1 MKKKTGKKIST
12 RQMAAC
18 ALMAV
23 AMCVCSW
30 ISVPT
35 PVPFTM
41 QTFAVFAALLLLGG
55 RLGLISIVVY
65 VLLGAVGLPVFS
77 GFTGGIGRLI
87 GPTGGYIL
95 GFFIMGLVYWLL
107 ERRCESSRVKKI
119 LSLVLG
125 LLLCYAFGTAWFVRV
140 YALGGGAISLGG
152 ALMACVV
159 PFIVPDAIKLAL
171 AMWVAEMLKKYI
183 IY

>member
-1 MKKKTGKKIST
+1 MDRKKDKKINT
-12 RQMAAC
+12 RQMSAC

-23 AMCVCSW
+23 VICVCSW

-41 QTFAVFAALLLLGG
+41 QTFAVFTALLLLGG
-55 RLGLISIVVY
+55 RLGLLSLTVY

-77 GFTGGIGRLI
+77 GFTGGIGKLI
-87 GPTGGYIL
+87 GPTGGYML
-95 GFFIMGLVYWLL
+95 GFFIMGILYWLL
-107 ERRCESSRVKKI
+107 ERCCEGSRVRKI

-140 YALGGGAISLGG
+140 YAQGGGVISLGG
-152 ALMACVV
+152 TLMVCVV
-159 PFIVPDAIKLAL
+159 PFIIPDAIKLAL
-171 AMWVAEMLKKYI
+171 AVWVADMLKKHINY
-183 IY
+183 

>member
-1 MKKKTGKKIST
+1 MT
-12 RQMAAC
+12 AC

-41 QTFAVFAALLLLGG
+41 QTFAVFTALLLLGG
-55 RLGLISIVVY
+55 RLGLISVAVY

-95 GFFIMGLVYWLL
+95 GFFIMALVYWPL
-107 ERRCESSRVKKI
+107 ERRCEGSRLKKA
-119 LSLVLG
+119 LSLVPG
-125 LLLCYAFGTAWFVRV
+125 LALCYAFGTIWYVQV
-140 YALGGGAISLGG
+140 YARSGGAIFFGG

-159 PFIVPDAIKLAL
+159 PFIIPDAIKLAL
-171 AMWVAEMLKKYI
+171 AVWVAGTLKKYVN
-183 IY
+183 Y